1 MKKKIDIAR
10 VPAHQHSMHERLNNW
25 AMWAKPGQS
34 VSICPMFRQ
43 AKSNAFQW
51 HPPEYR
57 PTCDT
62 IDAQFVEK
70 AVCKLPSEMRK
81 AIVWWYIFRT
91 GELAF
96 RKKLGVTLER
106 LDTLV
111 INARQSLMNSCG

>member
-1 MKKKIDIAR
+1 MKEKIDIAR
-10 VPAHQHSMHERLNNW
+10 VPDHQKDMHDRLVNW
-25 AMWAKPGQS
+25 ALWAKPGQS

-62 IDAQFVEK
+62 LDAQYMEK
-70 AVCKLPSEMRK
+70 AICKLPADNRK
-81 AIVWWYIFRT
+81 ALVWWYIFRT

-96 RKKLGVTLER
+96 RKKLGVTLDR
-106 LDTLV
+106 LDALV
-111 INARQSLMNSCG
+111 VNGRQHLMNTLG